1 MCFHSDGTVHDFN
14 EFKDIKQLGS
24 DIFYVNISIKE
35 VKDEQDEMKKE
46 IIDLESYNP
55 INEKRIKSREEI
67 AINAKKLRHLKMVF
81 FHCLKKICIKN
92 RLKKKKKKKKRK
104 KKQFLIGKRWE
115 VINLKE

>member
-81 FHCLKKICIKN
+81 FHCLKK
-92 RLKKKKKKKKRK
+92 
-104 KKQFLIGKRWE
+104 FA
-115 VINLKE
+115 